1 MDDQA
6 PRDPWHYA
14 AAARDLAAKGRMVL
28 RIGRRQLALFA
39 TPDGPRAADNRCPHE
54 GYPLSEGTLDSSSP
68 GACRLTCNWHNWKFD
83 LASGAN
89 LTGGDALRV
98 YAVEQR
104 GDDLWVRIEEPPAGQ
119 RQAEALRRLDEA
131 LEDRAY
137 DRTARELARFLAAGG
152 APEAALTDAI
162 LRRHDRLEFGFG
174 HAFAAAPDWLALRA
188 GLGDE
193 AERLIPLAEILDHIG
208 DDTRREERWPYTD
221 ERAPWE
227 AAAFRAAIE
236 AEDEPAAI
244 ARLNGALAAGLAFA
258 DLEPA
263 LTEAALAHYADFGH
277 SLIYVVACG
286 RLIDALGPG
295 SAPPL
300 LRALVRSLVKQTR
313 EDLIPEFRAYAPAL
327 ARFAEA
333 PGAALDESALDK
345 ADTRRALAALADA
358 GGTPPEAL
366 FIPLLRANARN
377 LRDFDLAF
385 DQRWDRPVQDNAGWL
400 DVTHGL
406 TFAAALWRQCRR
418 FPALWP
424 QGLLQMACFA
434 GRNRRF
440 RAKAPEIVTVDDLP
454 AFMAG
459 QKAAL
464 LDHGIDLP
472 ILAAH
477 RLKTLM
483 AVEALGRDL
492 PAEAP
497 LLAAALARYL
507 AAPMKGKHLR
517 RGARQALEIVAR
529 E

>member
-6 PRDPWHYA
+6 PRDPWVFA
-14 AAARDLAAKGRMVL
+14 AAAADLAVKGRLVVRL
-28 RIGRRQLALFA
+28 GRKQLALFA
-39 TPDGPRAADNRCPHE
+39 TPQGPRASDNRCPHE
-54 GYPLSEGTLDSSSP
+54 GYPLSEGTLDA
-68 GACRLTCNWHNWKFD
+68 ACRLTCNWHNWKFD

-98 YAVEQR
+98 YPVEQR
-104 GDDLWVRIEEPPAGQ
+104 GDDLWVKIEEPPAEA
-119 RQAEALRRLDEA
+119 RQATALARLDEA
-131 LEDRAY
+131 LEDRDY

-162 LRRHDRLEFGFG
+162 ARRHDRLEFGFG
-174 HAFAAAPDWLALRA
+174 HAFAAAPDWLALRE
-188 GLGDE
+188 GLTDE

-208 DDTRREERWPYTD
+208 DDTRREEHWPYTTD
-221 ERAPWE
+221 AAPWD

-244 ARLNGALAAGLAFA
+244 ARLNGALPAGLGFA
-258 DLEPA
+258 DLKST

-286 RLIDALGPG
+286 RLIAALGPA

-313 EDLIPEFRAYAPAL
+313 EDLIPEFRGYAKAVP
-327 ARFAEA
+327 RFRQSLTVSVDE
-333 PGAALDESALDK
+333 AALDA
-345 ADTRRALAALADA
+345 ADTRRALDLIAEA
-358 GGTPPEAL
+358 GGAAPEAL
-366 FIPLLRANARN
+366 FAALLRANART
-377 LRDFDLAF
+377 LRDFDESF
-385 DQRWDRPVQDNAGWL
+385 DRRWDRPVQDNAGWL

-406 TFAAALWRQCRR
+406 TFAAAVWQQCRR

-424 QGLLQMACFA
+424 EGLLQMACFA

-440 RAKAPEIVTVDDLP
+440 RSEAPEAVAVPDIP
-454 AFMAG
+454 AFLAG
-459 QKAAL
+459 QRAAL
-464 LDHGIDLP
+464 LDHGIDAP

-477 RLKTLM
+477 RLKTQL
-483 AVEALGRDL
+483 AVEALIADL

-507 AAPMKGKHLR
+507 GGAVKGKHTR
-517 RGARQALEIVAR
+517 RAARQALEFVVR